1 MDGLPMRRL
10 RLLTV
15 ALCAGYFLVLLDVTV
30 VNVAL
35 PSIGEELAPS
45 GHGLAWVVD
54 AYTVPLAALLL
65 AAGGLG
71 DRLGHRRIVIAG
83 FVAFAV
89 ASAGCS
95 LAGSLGSLAI
105 WRALQG
111 VAAAVMLPGTLA
123 LIADLYPEAADR
135 ARAIGTWAAIGALA
149 LPAGPLL
156 GGALVEGIGW
166 RSIFW
171 INVPIVFLALTPI
184 VALAP
189 SISAREAGRAADLV
203 GAGLAVAATGSAA
216 MALIEARQDEALAA
230 GALIGA
236 LCFGAVFGWHERR
249 TSDPLLP
256 LAYLRRR
263 DVGSSLVAAGTMN
276 FCTVGSLFLLT
287 QLFQS
292 VLGLDPLRTGLAL
305 LPAFLPLPLLGRPAG
320 RLAATWGHWWTA
332 ASGLATAAI
341 GFAVMVSV
349 SAPDGIVGSIG
360 LGLWGVGLGLLA
372 PAIVGATIA
381 SLPGRSGL
389 ASGLN
394 NTSRQVGGA
403 FGVALF
409 AALAGPATATGF
421 GDAVRLILVGC
432 ALCYASA
439 AILCLSTGRTLQ
451 RRRVEIQPSWNL
463 DLSRTR

>member
-1 MDGLPMRRL
+1 MRRL

-35 PSIGEELAPS
+35 PSIGDELAPS

-95 LAGSLGSLAI
+95 LAGSLASLAI

-171 INVPIVFLALTPI
+171 INLPIVLLALTPI
-184 VALAP
+184 IAFAP
-189 SISAREAGRAADLV
+189 SASVPGKRRAVDLV
-203 GAGLAVAATGSAA
+203 GAGLAVVATGSAA
-216 MALIEARQDEALAA
+216 MALIELRQTVTLAGA
-230 GALIGA
+230 ALIGA
-236 LCFGAVFGWHERR
+236 VCFGVAFVWHERR
-249 TSDPLLP
+249 TGDPLVP
-256 LAYLRRR
+256 LASLRRR
-263 DVGSSLVAAGTMN
+263 DVAASLVAAGTMN

-320 RLAATWGHWWTA
+320 RLAGAWGHWWTA
-332 ASGLATAAI
+332 ASGLTTSAV
-341 GFAVMVSV
+341 GFAVMASV
-349 SAPDGIVGSIG
+349 AAPDGVVGSIG
-360 LGLWGVGLGLLA
+360 LGLWGIGLGLLT
-372 PAIVGATIA
+372 PAVVGATVV

-432 ALCYASA
+432 AACYLAAS
-439 AILCLSTGRTLQ
+439 ILCVSTGRTLQ
-451 RRRVEIQPSWNL
+451 RRRRVEHQPSWEL
-463 DLSRTR
+463 DLGRIR

>member
-35 PSIGEELAPS
+35 PSIGEELTPS

-71 DRLGHRRIVIAG
+71 DRVGHRRIVIAG
-83 FVAFAV
+83 FVAFAA

-95 LAGSLGSLAI
+95 LAGSLVLLAI

-123 LIADLYPEAADR
+123 LIANLYPEASDR

-156 GGALVEGIGW
+156 GGALVDAVDW
-166 RSIFW
+166 RSTFW
-171 INVPIVFLALTPI
+171 INVPIVLLALIPI
-184 VALAP
+184 VSFAP
-189 SISAREAGRAADLV
+189 SAATREARGAVDLV
-203 GAGLAVAATGSAA
+203 GAGLAVVATGSGA
-216 MALIEARQDEALAA
+216 MALIEARQTVALAVV
-230 GALIGA
+230 ALIVA
-236 LCFGAVFGWHERR
+236 LCFSAAFVRHERR
-249 TSDPLLP
+249 TSDPLVP
-256 LAYLRRR
+256 LADLRRR
-263 DVGSSLVAAGTMN
+263 DVASSLIGAGTMN
-276 FCTVGSLFLLT
+276 FCTVGALFLLT

-292 VLGLDPLRTGLAL
+292 ELGMDPLRAGLAL

-320 RLAATWGHWWTA
+320 RLAATWGHWPTA
-332 ASGLATAAI
+332 ASGLTIAAA
-341 GFAVMVSV
+341 GFAVMASV
-349 SAPDGIVGSIG
+349 SSPAGVIGSIG
-360 LGLWGVGLGLLA
+360 LGLWGVGLGVLA

-394 NTSRQVGGA
+394 NTARQVGGA

-409 AALAGPATATGF
+409 AALAGPATGADF
-421 GDAVRLILVGC
+421 GDAVRLVLIGC
-432 ALCYASA
+432 AACYAA
-439 AILCLSTGRTLQ
+439 AALLCVSTGRTL
-451 RRRVEIQPSWNL
+451 RRRAVEPKRSWDL
-463 DLSRTR
+463 DLGRTR